1 MNHSSMK
8 ADGGFF
14 ALQRADQTSHNSIC
28 LSREHVRMVHWSR
41 GIFKVMVN
49 KNLLFLFHFIL
60 PPIYPISL
68 FSLLLSSLPAH
79 TFLLFSIFLQ
89 PSGPSLPSSS
99 LLNPTSLPF
108 FLTHPPLPTQHQTSL
123 LTKARCWSSSQQL
136 LVALPSSSSSPSSS
150 WSRAGK
156 STSLPLICMQ
166 RESHSLIWLIGSPL
180 RTVWD
185 TFPPITFVGP
195 INGENFSLCH
205 SFKYTEFCPWH
216 SLPLL

>member
-68 FSLLLSSLPAH
+68 FSLLTAFIILTCSYLSSVLHFPTTLWSFFAFIFS
-79 TFLLFSIFLQ
+79 TQPYILTLL
-89 PSGPSLPSSS
+89 
-99 LLNPTSLPF
+99 
-108 FLTHPPLPTQHQTSL
+108 PPLPTQHQTSL
-123 LTKARCWSSSQQL
+123 LTKARCWSSSQQP

-195 INGENFSLCH
+195 INGENFTLCH
-205 SFKYTEFCPWH
+205 PFKYSEFCPWH

>member
-68 FSLLLSSLPAH
+68 FSLLTAFIILTCSYLSSVLHFPTTLWSFFAFIFSTQPYILTLLPNTPSTPHSASDIASDQGQVLVIV
-79 TFLLFSIFLQ
+79 TAAVGGFTLLVILTLFLL
-89 PSGPSLPSSS
+89 
-99 LLNPTSLPF
+99 
-108 FLTHPPLPTQHQTSL
+108 
-123 LTKARCWSSSQQL
+123 
-136 LVALPSSSSSPSSS
+136 
-150 WSRAGK
+150 
-156 STSLPLICMQ
+156 
-166 RESHSLIWLIGSPL
+166 
-180 RTVWD
+180 
-185 TFPPITFVGP
+185 ITGR
-195 INGENFSLCH
+195 
-205 SFKYTEFCPWH
+205 
-216 SLPLL
+216 